1 MNRDKKV
8 SISVVFPM
16 FNEKEYIRKTI
27 KECESVL
34 RDVTSSYEIIVVD
47 DASTDGSGSLMDE
60 LVTENPHL
68 KVAHHKLNRKLGG
81 TLKTGFGLAAKDLV
95 LYSDIDMPFDFKEIK
110 KALSL
115 MHQEKADLVS
125 VYRLNRWLEGVRRY
139 IYSLLYNWFI
149 RLAFGLRIRD
159 VNFSFKLIRKPLL
172 DKISLC
178 SEGSFIDAELLISAK
193 RNGAKIVQFG
203 TTYHPRIRGVSRL
216 SGIGIIIK
224 ILQEAFS
231 FRFRRSKG
239 REPNP

>member
-1 MNRDKKV
+1 MNRDNKV

-16 FNEKEYIRKTI
+16 FNEKAYIHKTV
-27 KECESVL
+27 KECQSVL
-34 RDVTSSYEIIVVD
+34 RDVASSYEIIIVD
-47 DASTDGSGSLMDE
+47 DASTDGSGAIVDKLIREDPN
-60 LVTENPHL
+60 LR
-68 KVAHHKLNRKLGG
+68 VAHHKLNRKLGG
-81 TLKTGFGLAAKDLV
+81 TLRTGFGLATKDLI

-139 IYSLLYNWFI
+139 IYSVLYNWFI

-203 TTYHPRIRGVSRL
+203 TTYHPRTRGVSRL

-231 FRFRRSKG
+231 FRFRRSKD